1 MQHPISEQNFRPLAS
16 IMESGYTV
24 SVEVGDLIQNKQVW
38 HDQAIR
44 VTVVEKSGDTKWD
57 MFRGS
62 KSRINAGKWLNEITG
77 GAISSI

>member
-1 MQHPISEQNFRPLAS
+1 MQDPISEQNFRPLAS

-44 VTVVEKSGDTKWD
+44 VTVVDKSGDTKWD
-57 MFRGS
+57 MFRGG
-62 KSRINAGKWLNEITG
+62 KCRVNAGKWLNEITS